1 MLDAIDASNA
11 HVHFSDCVDDA
22 VLRQRGGALAQFGN
36 SVSTVSMRISW
47 TWHGQESA
55 NTRARNEP
63 ADAVG
68 EQRELPCRNLVKI
81 VAGHQELEMVFVAQE
96 ELTVRDVVRVTAPA
110 LLEHNRKDD
119 VDPLRH
125 AADLNRKLARNVQ
138 ADQEPQP
145 RHASKQLLTA
155 PLLQAQ
161 GQPKACP
168 DHVVSGERR

>member
-1 MLDAIDASNA
+1 
-11 HVHFSDCVDDA
+11 
-22 VLRQRGGALAQFGN
+22 
-36 SVSTVSMRISW
+36 
-47 TWHGQESA
+47 
-55 NTRARNEP
+55 
-63 ADAVG
+63 
-68 EQRELPCRNLVKI
+68 
-81 VAGHQELEMVFVAQE
+81 MVFVAQE

-110 LLEHNRKDD
+110 LLEHNRKDV

-125 AADLNRKLARNVQ
+125 AADLHRKLARKVL